1 MRPSLLEHGISLLKK
16 IESLGDYKAY
26 IVGGTPR
33 DILIGKES
41 ADIDIAT
48 NCPIAVLERYLRT
61 YDIGKSKDFGILS
74 VVYEGD
80 SFEVAQFRSDGEY
93 SDGRRP
99 NSVEVI
105 QGFLADSARRDF
117 TINAMGMTNEGEIL
131 DYHKGKADVEDKIIR
146 TVGNPLERFTEDHL
160 RMIRAARFAS
170 TEGFAIE
177 KVTRRAIRRL
187 FKLINITTP
196 ERIRGELVKAAKK
209 SGVEFANFILILD
222 DLKLL
227 NQILP
232 EVSATKYFLH
242 DMTHHPEGPTV
253 FNHLI
258 ACLKTMSREAPPISK
273 IAALLHDIGKPV
285 SFQEDK
291 YGWKMS
297 YHRHERKSAQLAEE
311 ICRRLKFSSFETEA
325 IVFAVKNHMKF
336 HGLLEM
342 KPSKISRLADSQHF
356 NTLVDVAKADEFSRG
371 ETFMYRG
378 EFDKVLE
385 RVEEIKERWKSR
397 IVNHSTKLVDGNRIM
412 KIIGLDPG
420 RIVGDIKRA
429 VEDRIMDEQLDPDD
443 SELIDKIILEE
454 GQIVLINKNEEEK
467 VI

>member
-1 MRPSLLEHGISLLKK
+1 MTTSLIERGMSLLRK
-16 IESLGDYKAY
+16 IESLGDYRAY

-33 DILIGKES
+33 DMLIGKES
-41 ADIDIAT
+41 EDVDIAT
-48 NCPIAVLERYLRT
+48 NCPMEVLERELIT
-61 YDIGKSKDFGILS
+61 FNIGKSKDFGIL
-74 VVYEGD
+74 VILHENTP
-80 SFEVAQFRSDGEY
+80 FEVAQFRSDGEY

-99 NSVEVI
+99 
-105 QGFLADSARRDF
+105 DSISIVRDFRSDAARRDF
-117 TINAMGMTNEGEIL
+117 TINSMGMDSDGGII
-131 DYHKGKADVEDKIIR
+131 DHYGGIADLEAQTIR
-146 TVGNPLERFTEDHL
+146 TVGDPLARFKEDYV
-160 RMIRAARFAS
+160 RMMRAARFAAA
-170 TEGFAIE
+170 EGFIIE
-177 KVTRRAIRRL
+177 KSTRRAIRRL
-187 FKLINITTP
+187 FRLVRKVTP
-196 ERIRGELVKAAKK
+196 ERIRGEIIKAAKK
-209 SGVEFANFILILD
+209 SGPEFANFIMILD

-227 NQILP
+227 YQILP
-232 EVSATKYFLH
+232 EVASMKYFNH
-242 DMTHHPEGPTV
+242 DMVHHPEGLSV
-253 FNHLI
+253 FTHSI
-258 ACLKTMSREAPPISK
+258 ECLKTMGGEAPPISK

-285 SFQEDK
+285 SFQEDR

-311 ICRRLKFSSFETEA
+311 ICHRLRFSSFETEA

-412 KIIGLDPG
+412 KITGLDPG
-420 RIVGDIKRA
+420 RIVGNIKRA

-443 SELIDKIILEE
+443 LELIDKIILEE
-454 GQIVLINKNEEEK
+454 GKIVLGRRGGGK
-467 VI
+467 